1 MENYNL
7 ILSAEEQFA
16 REVTLGAIVARPPSA
31 FFYLIPGMFII
42 DYLRRGSAI
51 RKYAKHFMFPRKLAI
66 DAARAI
72 IQGEDEASVRSHLEK
87 DTGAWLSAL
96 NLYSEELLKA
106 HLALLDV
113 LNEHYAAL
121 LKAEGD
127 SYYLLVGAAY
137 RNSENLQSCLENITT
152 AENEVDRQVI
162 EQLGG
167 NEKIKDKILIEQH
180 QLAKRR
186 DKLLDAVFY

>member
-1 MENYNL
+1 MEKYNL

-31 FFYLIPGMFII
+31 WFALIPGMFII

-51 RKYAKHFMFPRKLAI
+51 RKFAKHFMFPRKLAV

-72 IQGEDEASVRSHLEK
+72 IQGEDEASVRSNVEK
-87 DTGAWLSAL
+87 DTGAWLSGL
-96 NLYSEELLKA
+96 SLYSEELLKA

-113 LNEHYAAL
+113 LIEHYSAL
-121 LKAEGD
+121 LNAEGD

-137 RNSENLQSCLENITT
+137 QNRENLKSCLENITT

-162 EQLGG
+162 EHVGG
-167 NEKIKDKILIEQH
+167 NEKIKDKILVEQ
-180 QLAKRR
+180 QQIAKRR
-186 DKLLDAVFY
+186 DKLLEAVF